1 MTHHTSL
8 SWQQACP
15 YISRVTLLQT
25 QAGAILTKM
34 ACYII
39 VALHSADVVVAL
51 RKVIFVWSAGA
62 GLDLPVVDV
71 RLWELLPLCLTI
83 AASFATVVEVGYV
96 PSIWHLIVHPACLM
110 LCPNKLYIHVN
121 QVEGELHA
129 TPCVSKA
136 CTITT

>member
-1 MTHHTSL
+1 M
-8 SWQQACP
+8 
-15 YISRVTLLQT
+15 

-39 VALHSADVVVAL
+39 VALHSADVVAAV
-51 RKVIFVWSAGA
+51 RTVIFVWSARA

-71 RLWELLPLCLTI
+71 RLWEVLPLCLTF

-110 LCPNKLYIHVN
+110 LCPNKLYMHVN
-121 QVEGELHA
+121 QVEEELHA
-129 TPCVSKA
+129 TPYVSKA
-136 CTITT
+136 CRTTT